1 MKRKLT
7 SAAEAAVLL
16 VFYGTTEVVPFPI
29 SARRVEKART
39 VVETPC
45 QANTSADG
53 QGVLRSAQDDISKEL
68 PSQSR
73 VWKQMR
79 GRLHCTRYM
88 SLTDQLGFRFAPPE
102 RRVWTVR
109 ALVAAVRTHVERE
122 YSDAWVEG
130 EISNFR
136 APDSGHLYFT
146 LKDGNAQIRVV
157 MFSSKARLLRFRPA
171 DGMQVVVRGR
181 VTIYEDRGELQIAAE
196 YLEPKGAG
204 GLQVAFEQLKAKLE
218 AEGLFAAE
226 RKKAIPTLPGRIG
239 IVTSPQAAALRDIL
253 NILQRRHHTVN
264 AVIYPAQ
271 VQGDFAASEV
281 AAGVRYF
288 NEIRNDA
295 SRSVEVIIVGRGGGS
310 AEDLAAFNDE
320 GLARAVAASEIPV
333 ISAVGHETDFTIVD
347 FVADLRAATPSA
359 AAELVIRSRV
369 EIENQA
375 EAVRERLVRA
385 MERQLLE
392 ARHALMERAQHGA
405 FVRMM
410 DLIRQRQQKLDDL
423 TFRLERG
430 ERAALEL
437 MRRRWETLAAAV
449 RHYDL
454 RRVLAGIRGE
464 LAAGTA
470 ALAAA
475 MRNQLLQNKVRIE
488 RMARALETLSPL
500 AILERGYALVFDGAG
515 QLVKD
520 AGLVKAGDEIS
531 ARVARGEI
539 RAVVKKAGADRR

>member
-1 MKRKLT
+1 
-7 SAAEAAVLL
+7 
-16 VFYGTTEVVPFPI
+16 
-29 SARRVEKART
+29 
-39 VVETPC
+39 
-45 QANTSADG
+45 
-53 QGVLRSAQDDISKEL
+53 
-68 PSQSR
+68 
-73 VWKQMR
+73 
-79 GRLHCTRYM
+79 M
-88 SLTDQLGFRFAPPE
+88 SLTDQLGFRFTPPE

-196 YLEPKGAG
+196 YIEPKGAG

-218 AEGLFAAE
+218 AEGLFAAG
-226 RKKAIPTLPGRIG
+226 RKKAIPALPARIG
-239 IVTSPQAAALRDIL
+239 IVTSPQAAALQDIL
-253 NILQRRHHTVN
+253 NILRRRHHSAN

-271 VQGDFAASEV
+271 VQGDGAALEV
-281 AAGVRYF
+281 ASGVRYF
-288 NEIRNDA
+288 NEV
-295 SRSVEVIIVGRGGGS
+295 RSVEVIIVGRGGGS

-347 FVADLRAATPSA
+347 FVADLRAPTPSA

-392 ARHALMERAQHGA
+392 TRNALMERAQHGA
-405 FVRMM
+405 FARMM

-423 TFRLERG
+423 TYRLERS
-430 ERAALEL
+430 ERQALEL
-437 MRRRWETLAAAV
+437 TRRRLGTVAAAV

-464 LAAGTA
+464 LEAGTA

-475 MRNQLLQNKVRIE
+475 MRNQLLQKKVRME
-488 RMARALETLSPL
+488 RMGRALEALSPL
-500 AILERGYALVFDGAG
+500 AILERGYALVFDGEG

-520 AGLVKAGDEIS
+520 AAQVKAGEEIR

-539 RAVVKKAGADRR
+539 EAVVKRGSRKQHK

>member
-1 MKRKLT
+1 
-7 SAAEAAVLL
+7 
-16 VFYGTTEVVPFPI
+16 
-29 SARRVEKART
+29 
-39 VVETPC
+39 
-45 QANTSADG
+45 
-53 QGVLRSAQDDISKEL
+53 
-68 PSQSR
+68 
-73 VWKQMR
+73 
-79 GRLHCTRYM
+79 M

-109 ALVAAVRTHVERE
+109 ALVAAVRAHVERE
-122 YSDAWVEG
+122 YLEAWVEG

-157 MFSSKARLLRFRPA
+157 MFSSKVRLLRFRPA

-196 YLEPKGAG
+196 YIEPKGAG

-226 RKKAIPTLPGRIG
+226 RKKVIPTLPGRIG

-253 NILQRRHHTVN
+253 NILQRRHHT
-264 AVIYPAQ
+264 ASLVIYPAQ
-271 VQGDFAASEV
+271 VQGDAAAAEV

-288 NEIRNDA
+288 NESRGDA

-320 GLARAVAASEIPV
+320 GLARAVAASEVPV
-333 ISAVGHETDFTIVD
+333 ISAVGHETDFTITD

-369 EIENQA
+369 EVENQA

-385 MERQLLE
+385 MERRLLE
-392 ARHALMERAQHGA
+392 ARNALMERAQDGA
-405 FVRMM
+405 FARMM
-410 DLIRQRQQKLDDL
+410 DVIRQRQQKVDDL

-430 ERAALEL
+430 ERQTLEL
-437 MRRRWETLAAAV
+437 MRRRLEAVSAAV

-454 RRVLAGIRGE
+454 RRVLAGIRAE
-464 LAAGTA
+464 LDAGTA
-470 ALAAA
+470 ALGSA
-475 MRNQLLQNKVRIE
+475 MRNQLLLNKVRLE
-488 RMARALETLSPL
+488 RLGRALEALSPL

-515 QLVKD
+515 TLIKD
-520 AGLVKAGDEIS
+520 AAQVKAGEEIS

-539 RAVVKKAGADRR
+539 RAVVKKATAAGDTARHSRKER

>member
-1 MKRKLT
+1 MGCARSVREFQT
-7 SAAEAAVLL
+7 AGC
-16 VFYGTTEVVPFPI
+16 GTDIAFTKSRIRLQV
-29 SARRVEKART
+29 SARRNFAGPGLLNSFYRME
-39 VVETPC
+39 
-45 QANTSADG
+45 
-53 QGVLRSAQDDISKEL
+53 
-68 PSQSR
+68 
-73 VWKQMR
+73 
-79 GRLHCTRYM
+79 
-88 SLTDQLGFRFAPPE
+88 LTDQLGFRFQPPE

-109 ALVAAVRTHVERE
+109 ALVAAVRTLVERE

-181 VTIYEDRGELQIAAE
+181 VTIYEERGELQIAAE
-196 YLEPKGAG
+196 YIEPKGAG

-226 RKKAIPTLPGRIG
+226 RKKPIPTLPARIG

-253 NILQRRHHTVN
+253 NILRRRHHTAN

-271 VQGDFAASEV
+271 VQGDSAAAEV
-281 AAGVRYF
+281 VSGIRYF
-288 NEIRNDA
+288 NQ

-320 GLARAVAASEIPV
+320 GLARAVAASEIPI
-333 ISAVGHETDFTIVD
+333 ISAVGHETDFTICD
-347 FVADLRAATPSA
+347 FVADLRAPTPSA

-385 MERQLLE
+385 MERRLLE
-392 ARHALMERAQHGA
+392 ARSALMERAQHGA
-405 FVRMM
+405 FARMM

-423 TFRLERG
+423 TYRLERG
-430 ERAALEL
+430 ERQGLEQI
-437 MRRRWETLAAAV
+437 RRRWETAAGAV
-449 RHYDL
+449 RHYDA
-454 RRVLAGIRGE
+454 RRVLAGMRGE
-464 LAAGTA
+464 LQTQTS
-470 ALAAA
+470 ALAGG
-475 MRNQLLQNKVRIE
+475 MRNLLLQYRVRAE
-488 RMARALETLSPL
+488 RMGRALEMLSPL
-500 AILERGYALVFDGAG
+500 AILERGYALVFDAEGK
-515 QLVKD
+515 LVKD
-520 AGLVKAGDEIS
+520 AAQVKVGEEIS
-531 ARVARGEI
+531 AKVSRGEI
-539 RAVVKKAGADRR
+539 RSVVKRSVVGDSANEPS